1 MTDSQNAA
9 EEERGK
15 SGVMPRLLMPTL
27 LMIIFINFVGI
38 GALIPILPY
47 TVIDQ
52 LGYSEIV
59 MTSLLASFSLALLGF
74 SPIGVSC

>member
-1 MTDSQNAA
+1 
-9 EEERGK
+9 
-15 SGVMPRLLMPTL
+15 MPTL
-27 LMIIFINFVGI
+27 LMVVFINFVGI

-59 MTSLLASFSLALLGF
+59 MTSLWRHFR
-74 SPIGVSC
+74 

>member
-1 MTDSQNAA
+1 MSDSQPSA
-9 EEERGK
+9 ETMPAK
-15 SGVMPRLLMPTL
+15 SLLIPTL
-27 LMIIFINFVGI
+27 LMIVFSNFVGI

-59 MTSLLASFSLALLGF
+59 MTSLLASFS
-74 SPIGVSC
+74 